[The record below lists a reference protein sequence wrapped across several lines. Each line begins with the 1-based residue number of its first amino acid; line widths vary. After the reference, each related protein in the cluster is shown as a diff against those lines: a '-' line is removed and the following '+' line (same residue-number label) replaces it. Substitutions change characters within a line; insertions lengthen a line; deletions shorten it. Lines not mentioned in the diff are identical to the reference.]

1 MKKTI
6 LKKNLYLVIGILLL
20 ILPLILAEQ
29 VLWDDDSDIEV
40 YDSWKDID
48 GTPLTGATCSWYV
61 YDSDSTINQE
71 GEAIEFSVGIF
82 NFSVSSLAIG
92 IYPLRINCTRGIY
105 NGTSTKDSIKI
116 VDELSEEYKQR
127 LEEINQTTHDTY
139 NLLNEMNVTL
149 NSILNFTNL
158 TYEKILTLETN
169 ITNLDIKLSS
179 LRTYLEDKW
188 GNEDANEIIDRL
200 KDIRSDV
207 TYLRSRYYYLTEEE
221 KGSLLLSIRSDS
233 QEIMS
238 LLYEK
243 DKWWE
248 KALIWLVPIGIIV
261 FIIIGISLI
270 IRAVRKKKK
279 KPEEFGGDMHDNE

>member
-1 MKKTI
+1 MKKI
-6 LKKNLYLVIGILLL
+6 IFKKNLYLVIGILLL

-61 YDSDSTINQE
+61 YDSDGTINQN

-92 IYPLRINCTRGIY
+92 IYPLQINCSKNLY

-116 VDELSEEYKQR
+116 VDELSEGYKIR

-149 NSILNFTNL
+149 TSVLNFTNL

-169 ITNLDIKLSS
+169 ITNLDIKLTS
-179 LRTYLEDKW
+179 LRTYLEGKW

-207 TYLRSRYYYLTEEE
+207 TYMRSMYYYLTEEE
-221 KGSLLLSIRSDS
+221 KGNLLISIRSDS
-233 QEIMS
+233 QEVLS
-238 LLYEK
+238 LLYGK
-243 DKWWE
+243 DKWW
-248 KALIWLVPIGIIV
+248 KKLLIWLVPIGIIV

-279 KPEEFGGDMHDNE
+279 PEEFGGNMYEK